1 MARSERARDPIST
14 GTFRYCGSALKETWE
29 RLHRG
34 DREPFPEAR
43 RITRLAKGD
52 SVLAARL
59 DAEGGAAAVAERI
72 QEAWREFHA
81 GHFAQ
86 AIELGGKLGPLG
98 AAASNKAAAIHASA
112 MAPGAAGALRILEAA
127 RKRGEVA
134 LEQLPGLPNSHYMLA
149 LVLGRYS
156 QRISIVKALAEGLG
170 GHVKKLLERTLEL
183 EPRHAEA
190 HIALG
195 LYHAEIVGK
204 LGSLVAAM
212 TYGASR
218 SAALEHFKRA
228 VELTPGAAI
237 AHIEYAE
244 GLLLLD
250 AHAHRA
256 EATALYERAA
266 ECEPLDA
273 MEWLDVERA
282 RRAVAK
288 SARNRES

>member
-1 MARSERARDPIST
+1 MARSARARDPISN
-14 GTFRYCGSALKETWE
+14 GAFRYSGSALEETWE

-34 DREPFPEAR
+34 DREPFPDAR
-43 RITRLAKGD
+43 RVARLAKGE
-52 SVLAARL
+52 SGLAARL
-59 DAEGGAAAVAERI
+59 DAEGSAAAVAERI

-81 GHFAQ
+81 GNFAH
-86 AIELGGKLGPLG
+86 AIELGGRLGPLG
-98 AAASNKAAAIHASA
+98 GAAANKAAAIQASA
-112 MAPGAAGALRILEAA
+112 MAPGATAALKILEAA
-127 RKRGEVA
+127 RKRGEEA
-134 LEQLPGLPNSHYMLA
+134 LEQLPDAANSHYMLA

-156 QRISIVKALAEGLG
+156 QRISVVKALAEGLG
-170 GHVKKLLERTLEL
+170 GRVRELLERTLEL

-218 SAALEHFKRA
+218 TAALEHFKRA
-228 VELTPGAAI
+228 IELTPGAAI
-237 AHIEYAE
+237 AHIEYAQ
-244 GLLLLD
+244 GLRLLD
-250 AHAHRA
+250 ARAHRA
-256 EATALYERAA
+256 KATELYQRAA

-282 RRAVAK
+282 RRAVARPA
-288 SARNRES
+288 SNPS